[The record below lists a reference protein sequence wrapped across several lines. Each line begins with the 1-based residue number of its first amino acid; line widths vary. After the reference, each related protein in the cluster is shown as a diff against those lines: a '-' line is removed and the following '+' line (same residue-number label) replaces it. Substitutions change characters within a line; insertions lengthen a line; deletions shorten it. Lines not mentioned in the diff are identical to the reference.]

1 MKKEHSKHEILKEL
15 AGKIKLKRQQLG
27 LTQEEL
33 AEKSGF
39 HVNYIGG
46 IERATRNLS
55 IESLIRIAKALEI
68 SPKDL
73 IPE

>member
-1 MKKEHSKHEILKEL
+1 MSERREAILKQF
-15 AGKIKLKRQQLG
+15 ARAVRFYRYQKAW
-27 LTQEEL
+27 TQEDL

-46 IERATRNLS
+46 IERAKFNPSLES
-55 IESLIRIAKALEI
+55 IVVLARALGI

-73 IPE
+73 VPL

>member
-1 MKKEHSKHEILKEL
+1 MKKEKSKHEILKEL
-15 AGKIKLKRQQLG
+15 SIKIKSTRQKQG

-46 IERATRNLS
+46 IERATRNP
-55 IESLIRIAKALEI
+55 SLDSLVRIARALEI

-73 IPE
+73 VPE